1 MKRNYQPTTT
11 AFAVLSL
18 VVALVGCSSEKTASS
33 PEPVTNV
40 QPVTKVQPA
49 TLAPQAVTVTVDGE
63 FKPAEVRVRAGQPVE
78 LTFETKNRACA
89 KTVVF
94 KSLGITKELT
104 DGTKT
109 VVSFTPKEP
118 GKIEYACGM
127 DMLKG
132 SILVE

>member
-1 MKRNYQPTTT
+1 MKRNNSVVI
-11 AFAVLSL
+11 AAAAVCLCITL
-18 VVALVGCSSEKTASS
+18 VACSSEKTAAS
-33 PEPVTNV
+33 PE
-40 QPVTKVQPA
+40 PVTKVQPVPQA
-49 TLAPQAVTVTVDGE
+49 PQSPQAVTVTVDGE
-63 FKPAEVRVRAGQPVE
+63 FKPAEVKVKAGQPVE
-78 LTFETKNRACA
+78 LTFDTKNRTCA

-109 VVSFTPKEP
+109 VVTFTPKEP

-132 SILVE
+132 TVVVD

>member
-1 MKRNYQPTTT
+1 MNIKTILVASALAAMTISILAGCT
-11 AFAVLSL
+11 AEKEA
-18 VVALVGCSSEKTASS
+18 AAPASE
-33 PEPVTNV
+33 
-40 QPVTKVQPA
+40 TKAAPKVEAAPKA
-49 TLAPQAVTVTVDGE
+49 EAPQAVTVTVDGE
-63 FKPAEVRVRAGQPVE
+63 FKPAEVKVKAGQPVE
-78 LTFETKNRACA
+78 LTFDTKNFACA

-109 VVSFTPKEP
+109 VVAFTPKEA

-132 SILVE
+132 TVVVE